1 MCFLFCFLLL
11 NLNVIIFIF
20 DFKKVF
26 FYLIRFNKFSLGWL
40 LRLIKEGLKI
50 ILKLFLILICVKI
63 LPVIVL
69 LLLNFKILI
78 TFKSLIC
85 LARNTLGDKRGTLK
99 MNIMRNIWFILFVI
113 HILNL
118 LLFSKKTPFLSLRNV
133 DLRRIFIKHQR
144 LRG

>member
-40 LRLIKEGLKI
+40 LRLIKEGLEI
-50 ILKLFLILICVKI
+50 ILKLFLILICVII

-69 LLLNFKILI
+69 FLLNFKILI

-85 LARNTLGDKRGTLK
+85 LARNTLGDKRGTLR
-99 MNIMRNIWFILFVI
+99 MNIMRKIWFIHFVI

-118 LLFSKKTPFLSLRNV
+118 LLFS
-133 DLRRIFIKHQR
+133 
-144 LRG
+144 